1 MKIDIYMFITLISAI
16 ALTILGLQ
24 LCAVHIPHKEE
35 TRRLRT
41 ARVILAASY
50 FILAVPA
57 YTELFTGGEYNRKV
71 VAVFTIATA
80 TYQSLLFTA
89 TLLTFIS
96 PQFVTRR
103 RILIQ
108 TGMVTAAVTLFVPVA
123 LMSGARWI
131 FFVALTA
138 YVAQLVYY
146 TVVFRRRYA
155 ESLARLEEY
164 YDDDLHGRLRWVKFG
179 FYAALGVG
187 GAACISSGM
196 PPAAFN
202 VFTMAYIV
210 FYTWF
215 ANRFVNYVAK
225 LNYYLPIVANQPE
238 KMQPRTAKPTDV
250 FSRDVPIGN
259 ISSGENPVWET
270 PGQDVSAATKPS
282 TVTGLSA
289 KAGFLSEEIREKT
302 EQLRIALEHWVTDKG
317 YTRQE
322 EGREQIVRELGTDD
336 EFLRWYFSPQMPQD
350 FRSWRVG
357 LRIEYAKEL
366 LAENPSISM
375 NTLAWEVGFCT
386 RSNFY
391 GHFKRITG
399 KTPAE
404 YQQHITSERR
414 SRE

>member
-41 ARVILAASY
+41 ARIILAASY
-50 FILAVPA
+50 FILTVPA

-80 TYQSLLFTA
+80 AYQSLLFTA

-96 PQFVTRR
+96 PLFITRKR
-103 RILIQ
+103 VLMQ
-108 TGMVTAAVTLFVPVA
+108 AGMVTATVALFVPVA
-123 LMSGARWI
+123 LANDARWI

-187 GAACISSGM
+187 VAACISSGL
-196 PPAAFN
+196 PSAAFN
-202 VFTMAYIV
+202 VFTMAYIA

-225 LNYYLPIVANQPE
+225 FNYYLPVMVNQPE
-238 KMQPRTAKPTDV
+238 KGQSRTAKPTDI
-250 FSRDVPIGN
+250 FSGGIPSWN
-259 ISSGENPVWET
+259 IPSGEEPAWET
-270 PGQDVSAATKPS
+270 PAQDVSTTMKLSNA
-282 TVTGLSA
+282 TGLPA
-289 KAGFLSEEIREKT
+289 TAGSHSEEMREKT
-302 EQLRIALEHWVTDKG
+302 EQLRIALKHWVTDKG

-322 EGREQIVRELGTDD
+322 EGREQIVRELGTDE
-336 EFLRWYFSPQMPQD
+336 EFLRWYFSTQMSQD

-366 LAENPSISM
+366 LTENPGISM
-375 NTLAWEVGFCT
+375 NTLAWKVGFCT

-404 YQQHITSERR
+404 YQQHIAPER
-414 SRE
+414 